1 MPGDDSLYQLA
12 ADCGRLLVQRHWR
25 VALAESCTGGWISKA
40 LTDVPGSSRW
50 FECGYVSYSNSAK
63 QRMLGVS
70 GDALLTHGAVS
81 REVVLQM
88 AQGARLSS
96 GADLALSVSGIAGPD
111 GGSDLKPV
119 GLVWFGI
126 ASVSGTPVAEGR
138 QLTGDREAVR
148 RQAVQ
153 HALSM
158 ILRAA
163 AD

>member
-12 ADCGRLLVQRHWR
+12 ADCGRLLMQRQWR
-25 VALAESCTGGWISKA
+25 LALAESCTGGWISKV

-50 FECGYVSYSNSAK
+50 LECGYVTYSNPAK
-63 QRMLGVS
+63 QRMLGV
-70 GDALLTHGAVS
+70 GDDVLLSHGAVS

-88 AQGARLSS
+88 AQGARLAS
-96 GADLALSVSGIAGPD
+96 GADLAVSVSGIAGPD

-126 ASVSGTPVAEGR
+126 ASASGAPAAASR
-138 QLTGDREAVR
+138 QLVGDREAVR

-158 ILRAA
+158 ILRAS

>member
-40 LTDVPGSSRW
+40 LTDIPGSSRW
-50 FECGYVSYSNSAK
+50 FECSYVTYSDSAK

-70 GDALLTHGAVS
+70 GDILLTHGAVS

-88 AQGARLSS
+88 AQRARSAS
-96 GADLALSVSGIAGPD
+96 GTDLALSVSGIAGPD

-119 GLVWFGI
+119 GLTWFGI
-126 ASVSGTPVAEGR
+126 DWAGSAPAAESRQFSGG
-138 QLTGDREAVR
+138 REAVR
-148 RQAVQ
+148 HQAVQ